1 MEGIIRTIIMKYKLF
16 KNPRRI
22 GEVFE
27 FDEKLYLIIGIE
39 HFTLFGDILK
49 VWYTCQDIGRTDY
62 VSKNEPLGEPAGYAL
77 AEVGFK
83 FNDDRLRH
91 RFLGST
97 HNVKGQRYK
106 LMEYREIKVVST
118 NIHLTFSVKPIYP
131 ISRKEAKLRSMTE
144 RKKKL
149 QLEIF

>member
-1 MEGIIRTIIMKYKLF
+1 MEGIIRTIIMKYTLF
-16 KNPRRI
+16 KSPRRI
-22 GEVFE
+22 GETFE
-27 FDEKLYLIIGIE
+27 FDDKFYLIIGIE
-39 HFTLFGDILK
+39 HFTLFGNTLK

-83 FNDDRLRH
+83 FDDDRLRH

-106 LMEYREIKVVST
+106 LMEYREIKVIGT